1 TVQIQITVNGT
12 NDAPVAGAD
21 VTATIDEGATG
32 ISGTLTSTDV
42 DDNSTATFAVTPGS
56 TAPAGFTLHPD
67 GSYSFD
73 PTDATYEYLNVG
85 DSEIL
90 TIPVTVTDD
99 NGGTDTVQIQI
110 TVNGTNNAP
119 VAGADVTR
127 SVDEGAATIDGVL
140 TATDVDHPETATF
153 SITTGSTAPSG
164 FMLDTDGT
172 YSFNPTDVAY
182 DHLNVGDTV
191 VLTVPVTVT
200 DEGGGADAMQ
210 IQITVNGTNDA
221 PVAGVDVS
229 TTVDEG
235 AGMVSGNL
243 ASSDVDDGST
253 AAFTVTPG
261 STAPAGFTLHA
272 GGSYSFDPT
281 DATYDHL
288 NVGDSEILTIPV
300 TVTDDNG
307 GTDTVQIQITINGT
321 NDVPV
326 AGIDVTTIVDEG
338 AALINGALTSTD
350 SDDGATATFVVTPG
364 ATVPAGFTLNPDGT
378 YSFDPTDATYDH
390 LNVGDSTILTIPVTV
405 TDDQGG
411 IDTVQIQITVNGTND
426 VPVAGADVTTS
437 VDEGAG
443 MISGN
448 LTSSD
453 VDDDA
458 TAAYTTTAVIDGFT
472 LHADGSYSFDPADAA
487 YEHLNVGDSV
497 ILTVPVTVTDD
508 QGATDTV
515 QIQITVNGTND
526 APVAGAD
533 VTTIVD
539 EGAALINGALTSTDS
554 DDGATATFAVTSG
567 STVPA
572 GFTLNPDGTYS
583 FDPNNA
589 AYDHL
594 NVGDSTI
601 LTIPVTV
608 TDDQGGIDTV
618 QIQITVNG
626 TNDAPVAGADV
637 TTSVDEGAGMIS
649 GNLTSSD
656 VDDDATAAYTTT
668 ATIDGFT
675 LHADGSYSFDPTDA
689 AYEHLNVGDSVILTV
704 PVTVTDDQGA
714 TDTVQIQ
721 ITVNGTN
728 DAPVAGADVT
738 TTIDEGATG
747 ISGTLTSTD
756 VDNGSTATFT
766 VTPGS
771 TAPAGFTLHADG
783 SYSFDPTDATYDHL
797 NVGDSVILTV
807 PVTVTDDQGGTDT
820 VQIQIMV
827 NGTNDAPIA
836 GADVTTTVAE
846 GDAAI
851 NGTLTSTDLDD
862 GATAAYTT
870 TATIDGFTLHADG
883 SYSFDPTDA
892 AYDHLNVGDSTILTI
907 PVTVTDDNGATD
919 TVQIQITV
927 NGTNDAPVAV
937 ADVITSVDE
946 GAAGISGTLTSTDVD
961 DDSTATFAVTPGS
974 TAPAGFTLHADGQY
988 TFDPT
993 DATYDHLNVGDS
1005 VILTV
1010 PVTVTDDQGGTDTV
1024 QIQITVNGTNDAPV
1038 AGADVTTS
1046 VDEGA
1051 GMVSGNLTSSDV
1063 DDDATAAYTTTA
1075 TIDGFTLHAD
1085 GSYSFDP
1092 TDAAYDH
1099 LNVGDS
1105 TILTIPV
1112 TVTDDQ
1118 GGTDTVQIQITV
1130 NGTNDAPVAVADVT
1144 ATVDEGD
1151 ATISGTLTA
1160 TDVDDGSTA
1169 IFTVTPGSTAP
1180 AGFTLHPDGSYSF
1193 DPTDATYEYLNVG
1206 DSEILTIPVTVT

>member
-1 TVQIQITVNGT
+1 
-12 NDAPVAGAD
+12 
-21 VTATIDEGATG
+21 
-32 ISGTLTSTDV
+32 
-42 DDNSTATFAVTPGS
+42 
-56 TAPAGFTLHPD
+56 
-67 GSYSFD
+67 
-73 PTDATYEYLNVG
+73 G

-99 NGGTDTVQIQI
+99 NGG
-110 TVNGTNNAP
+110 
-119 VAGADVTR
+119 
-127 SVDEGAATIDGVL
+127 
-140 TATDVDHPETATF
+140 
-153 SITTGSTAPSG
+153 
-164 FMLDTDGT
+164 
-172 YSFNPTDVAY
+172 
-182 DHLNVGDTV
+182 
-191 VLTVPVTVT
+191 
-200 DEGGGADAMQ
+200 
-210 IQITVNGTNDA
+210 
-221 PVAGVDVS
+221 
-229 TTVDEG
+229 
-235 AGMVSGNL
+235 
-243 ASSDVDDGST
+243 
-253 AAFTVTPG
+253 
-261 STAPAGFTLHA
+261 
-272 GGSYSFDPT
+272 
-281 DATYDHL
+281 
-288 NVGDSEILTIPV
+288 
-300 TVTDDNG
+300 
-307 GTDTVQIQITINGT
+307 
-321 NDVPV
+321 
-326 AGIDVTTIVDEG
+326 
-338 AALINGALTSTD
+338 
-350 SDDGATATFVVTPG
+350 
-364 ATVPAGFTLNPDGT
+364 
-378 YSFDPTDATYDH
+378 
-390 LNVGDSTILTIPVTV
+390 
-405 TDDQGG
+405 
-411 IDTVQIQITVNGTND
+411 
-426 VPVAGADVTTS
+426 
-437 VDEGAG
+437 
-443 MISGN
+443 
-448 LTSSD
+448 
-453 VDDDA
+453 
-458 TAAYTTTAVIDGFT
+458 
-472 LHADGSYSFDPADAA
+472 
-487 YEHLNVGDSV
+487 
-497 ILTVPVTVTDD
+497 
-508 QGATDTV
+508 TDTV

-554 DDGATATFAVTSG
+554 DDGATATFTVTSG

-583 FDPNNA
+583 FDPTDV

-608 TDDQGGIDTV
+608 TDDNGGIDTV

-656 VDDDATAAYTTT
+656 VDDDATAAFTVTPGST
-668 ATIDGFT
+668 APAGFT

-689 AYEHLNVGDSVILTV
+689 AYENLNVGDSVILTV

-756 VDNGSTATFT
+756 VDNGSTTTFT

-783 SYSFDPTDATYDHL
+783 QYTFDPTDATYDHL

-820 VQIQIMV
+820 VQIQITV

-946 GAAGISGTLTSTDVD
+946 GAAGISGTLTATDVD
-961 DDSTATFAVTPGS
+961 DGSTATFTVTPGS
-974 TAPAGFTLHADGQY
+974 TAPAGFTLHADGSY
-988 TFDPT
+988 SFDPT
-993 DATYDHLNVGDS
+993 DATYEYLNVGDTE
-1005 VILTV
+1005 ILTI
-1010 PVTVTDDQGGTDTV
+1010 PVTVTDDNGGTDTV
-1024 QIQITVNGTNDAPV
+1024 QIQITVNGTNNAPV
-1038 AGADVTTS
+1038 AGADVTRS

-1051 GMVSGNLTSSDV
+1051 
-1063 DDDATAAYTTTA
+1063 A
-1075 TIDGFTLHAD
+1075 TIDGVLTATDVDHPETAVFSITAGSTAPSGFMLDTD
-1085 GSYSFDP
+1085 GTYSFDP
-1092 TDAAYDH
+1092 TDVAYDH
-1099 LNVGDS
+1099 LNVGD
-1105 TILTIPV
+1105 TVVLTVPV
-1112 TVTDDQ
+1112 TVTDEG
-1118 GGTDTVQIQITV
+1118 GGTDAMQIQITV
-1130 NGTNDAPVAVADVT
+1130 NGTNDAPVAGVDVST
-1144 ATVDEGD
+1144 TVDEG
-1151 ATISGTLTA
+1151 AGMVSGNLA
-1160 TDVDDGSTA
+1160 SSDVDDGSTA

-1206 DSEILTIPVTVT
+1206 DSETLTIPVTVTDDNGGTDTVQIQITVNGTNDAPVAGADVTTTIDEGAAGISGTLTSTDVDDGSTTTFTVTPGSTAPAGFTLHADGSYSFDPTDATYDYLNVGDSVILTVPVTVTDDQGGIDTVQIQITVNGTNDAPVAGVDVSTTVDEGAGMVSGNLTSSDVDDGATAAYTTTATIDGFTLHADGSYSFDPTDAAYDHLNVGDS

>member
-1 TVQIQITVNGT
+1 
-12 NDAPVAGAD
+12 
-21 VTATIDEGATG
+21 
-32 ISGTLTSTDV
+32 
-42 DDNSTATFAVTPGS
+42 
-56 TAPAGFTLHPD
+56 LHPD

-110 TVNGTNNAP
+110 TVNGTN
-119 VAGADVTR
+119 
-127 SVDEGAATIDGVL
+127 
-140 TATDVDHPETATF
+140 
-153 SITTGSTAPSG
+153 
-164 FMLDTDGT
+164 
-172 YSFNPTDVAY
+172 
-182 DHLNVGDTV
+182 
-191 VLTVPVTVT
+191 
-200 DEGGGADAMQ
+200 
-210 IQITVNGTNDA
+210 
-221 PVAGVDVS
+221 
-229 TTVDEG
+229 
-235 AGMVSGNL
+235 
-243 ASSDVDDGST
+243 
-253 AAFTVTPG
+253 
-261 STAPAGFTLHA
+261 
-272 GGSYSFDPT
+272 
-281 DATYDHL
+281 
-288 NVGDSEILTIPV
+288 
-300 TVTDDNG
+300 
-307 GTDTVQIQITINGT
+307 
-321 NDVPV
+321 
-326 AGIDVTTIVDEG
+326 
-338 AALINGALTSTD
+338 
-350 SDDGATATFVVTPG
+350 
-364 ATVPAGFTLNPDGT
+364 
-378 YSFDPTDATYDH
+378 
-390 LNVGDSTILTIPVTV
+390 
-405 TDDQGG
+405 
-411 IDTVQIQITVNGTND
+411 
-426 VPVAGADVTTS
+426 
-437 VDEGAG
+437 
-443 MISGN
+443 
-448 LTSSD
+448 
-453 VDDDA
+453 
-458 TAAYTTTAVIDGFT
+458 
-472 LHADGSYSFDPADAA
+472 
-487 YEHLNVGDSV
+487 
-497 ILTVPVTVTDD
+497 
-508 QGATDTV
+508 
-515 QIQITVNGTND
+515 D

-554 DDGATATFAVTSG
+554 DDGATATFTVTSG

-583 FDPNNA
+583 FDPTNA

-704 PVTVTDDQGA
+704 PVTVTDDQGG

-738 TTIDEGATG
+738 ATIDEGATG

-756 VDNGSTATFT
+756 VDDGSTTTFT

-783 SYSFDPTDATYDHL
+783 SYSFDPTDATYDYL
-797 NVGDSVILTV
+797 NVGDSVILTI

-820 VQIQIMV
+820 VQIQITV
-827 NGTNDAPIA
+827 NGTNDAPVA
-836 GADVTTTVAE
+836 GVDVSTTVDE
-846 GDAAI
+846 GAGMVSG
-851 NGTLTSTDLDD
+851 NLTSSDVDD

-927 NGTNDAPVAV
+927 NGTNDAPVAG

-946 GAAGISGTLTSTDVD
+946 GAAG
-961 DDSTATFAVTPGS
+961 
-974 TAPAGFTLHADGQY
+974 
-988 TFDPT
+988 
-993 DATYDHLNVGDS
+993 
-1005 VILTV
+1005 
-1010 PVTVTDDQGGTDTV
+1010 
-1024 QIQITVNGTNDAPV
+1024 
-1038 AGADVTTS
+1038 
-1046 VDEGA
+1046 
-1051 GMVSGNLTSSDV
+1051 
-1063 DDDATAAYTTTA
+1063 
-1075 TIDGFTLHAD
+1075 
-1085 GSYSFDP
+1085 
-1092 TDAAYDH
+1092 
-1099 LNVGDS
+1099 
-1105 TILTIPV
+1105 
-1112 TVTDDQ
+1112 
-1118 GGTDTVQIQITV
+1118 
-1130 NGTNDAPVAVADVT
+1130 
-1144 ATVDEGD
+1144 
-1151 ATISGTLTA
+1151 ISGTLTA